1 MANKSETKKAAVENT
16 SENRW
21 DEQWALQYEH
31 LIKYRIKNS
40 KSWPTTLELF
50 PKDNRLGQ
58 WVQRQRDL
66 FERKK
71 LSADRLKL
79 LTKIGFE
86 FNKSDERSS
95 HWQTQLNHLKEY
107 NKKNPDKWPYA
118 REEFP
123 KGNRLGLWVW
133 RQRQNHAR
141 KVLAKERVAEL
152 TKIGFPLAL
161 PDNWNDHYKTLK
173 EFRAKNSQLWPKARE
188 EYPEGN
194 RLGLWCHL
202 QRCAFKISKL
212 SEERTSKL
220 NKIGFL
226 WSVKNVGW
234 ENYFDKLKEY
244 KKRFQSKWPYLDP
257 ELIEDKKLIS
267 WASVQRHKKK
277 NKTLDKEKL
286 SALDKLGFRWSN

>member
-1 MANKSETKKAAVENT
+1 MSNKSEAKKAAVENS
-16 SENRW
+16 SESRW

-31 LIKYRIKNS
+31 LIKYRAKNS

-152 TKIGFPLAL
+152 TKIDFPLAL

-173 EFRAKNSQLWPKARE
+173 EFRAKNSQRWPKARE

-277 NKTLDKEKL
+277 NKTLDKDKL